1 MPKLV
6 TKYLSSVPKLFVT
19 ESVWNKFYLKFLIRT
34 QVTMVRLD
42 RRRVNTAANHA
53 APLLYQTRLSFSS
66 TVEVLRT
73 PKSFS
78 GCSSCFTKKL
88 KFANIP
94 NIIATVNRIW
104 FLVNQRITQN
114 SLVVDADEILPRGQ
128 TRSSNTVASTC
139 SPHMLRKSVNN
150 IICKKGT
157 IRAKNYLASP
167 PNTKLRCASV
177 KLSELG
183 KNSCNRY

>member
-1 MPKLV
+1 
-6 TKYLSSVPKLFVT
+6 
-19 ESVWNKFYLKFLIRT
+19 
-34 QVTMVRLD
+34 MVRLD

-53 APLLYQTRLSFSS
+53 ASLLYQTRLSFSS

-88 KFANIP
+88 IREYSKYNCNCQQNLIPCEPKF
-94 NIIATVNRIW
+94 VGG
-104 FLVNQRITQN
+104 
-114 SLVVDADEILPRGQ
+114 DADEILPRGQ

-139 SPHMLRKSVNN
+139 SPHMLRKSINN
-150 IICKKGT
+150 IICKKD
-157 IRAKNYLASP
+157 AKNYLASP
-167 PNTKLRCASV
+167 PSTKLRCASV